1 MKEGFYEQLVTKAL
15 EASISSIPKAE
26 IFRETLGEESNSEM
40 LQFFL
45 QPLIR
50 QVLDSMDEASS
61 VEKRTQMVQLV
72 NGIVDMLSQFSKDE
86 SLKDERIATPV
97 SVLKALFYK
106 DGYVYRDIKDHLH
119 SVFPITGLSVSELFT
134 GSRTGISLDSE
145 LRKEMLS
152 ADQIWWLV
160 SFVKFEGVRLF
171 EQVFQTLE
179 QQGTEVRIIC
189 TVYMGATDL
198 KAIDFLSKFK
208 NVRLRISYNTRHERL
223 HAKSYLFRRNSGF
236 HTAYIGSSNLSRSAL
251 THGLEWNL
259 KVTSRE
265 IPHIIEK
272 CAHTFETYWQDHDF
286 IDYDHR
292 THREELAKAL
302 KLGKYGTS
310 TNIGQDTFFDITP
323 YPFQQE
329 MLDRL
334 SEQRARGEMRNLV
347 VSATGTGKTMISAF
361 DFRRFRSE
369 FPTARFLFVCHR
381 EEILRQARSSFQ
393 QVLRD
398 SSFGDLW
405 FSGQKP
411 DAYHQLFVTIQTL
424 NGRLDEL
431 NLAKDFY
438 NYIIIDE
445 VHHSAASSYQKLLSR
460 FEPRILMGL
469 TATPERHDGADI
481 TAFFGHAISAELRL
495 PEALNK
501 GLLCPFQYFGIKDET
516 DISNVSWRRGRYDLE
531 ELGKIYSEDTRR
543 ADEIL
548 RNCRHYLRDHQDV
561 RAIGFCVTQRHAA
574 FMAKRFKDKGLS
586 AEVLTAEQ
594 SDNRTGILNGFRR
607 KEINY
612 LFVVDMLNEGVD
624 IPEID
629 TLLFLRPTESLTVFL
644 QQLGRGLRKSEGKE
658 YLTVLD
664 FIGNVHAEYSFEHRF
679 RALLGKTHTRI
690 RDEIDH
696 DFPHL
701 PLGCSI
707 VLERTARDIVLRN
720 INQLMRGGKQ
730 QLLQTIRKFKQDYTG
745 DITLTRFSEIMEIP
759 LHRIYSHDLLFFELL
774 AEADNRISPEVN
786 FHKRLS
792 RTMGRT
798 WVSTDSISY
807 FKFLRFSVLS
817 GFSDSGNTQA
827 QQFMLMCYIDIFDK
841 EPKLPD
847 FIQLSD
853 ELNALFS
860 NEILRNEVA
869 EYLESRINNHEA
881 IEIDYDFGFDTALKL
896 HGRYTRNQ
904 VAVCMNTSTLSEK
917 YFSQAGVMYVESIN
931 TEALFVTLN
940 KAGMEHKPSIMY
952 KDYFINRSLFHWQ
965 SQNATSPESTK
976 GQSYIFQSHNGKNIL
991 LFVREAING
1000 EDKLTMAYVCCG
1012 LLHYVSH
1019 EGSKPMSI
1027 TWQMETSPP
1036 AMLLQDG
1043 QKLAI
1048 G

>member
-1 MKEGFYEQLVTKAL
+1 
-15 EASISSIPKAE
+15 
-26 IFRETLGEESNSEM
+26 M

-50 QVLDSMDEASS
+50 QALDSMAENSS
-61 VEKRTQMVQLV
+61 EDKRTQMVQLV
-72 NGIVDMLSQFSKDE
+72 NGIVDMLSEFSKDE
-86 SLKDERIATPV
+86 SIKDEKIAKPV

-106 DGYVYRDIKDHLH
+106 DGYIYRDIKNHLH
-119 SVFPITGLSVSELFT
+119 SVFPTTGLSVSELFT
-134 GSRTGISLDSE
+134 GSRAGISLDSE

-286 IDYDHR
+286 VDYDHR
-292 THREELAKAL
+292 THREELARAL
-302 KLGKYGTS
+302 KLGRKATS
-310 TNIGQDTFFDITP
+310 TDIGQETFFDISP

-329 MLDRL
+329 ILDRL
-334 SEQRARGEMRNLV
+334 SDQRARGEMRNLV

-369 FPTARFLFVCHR
+369 HPTARFLFVCHR

-405 FSGQKP
+405 FGSLKP
-411 DAYHQLFVTIQTL
+411 DTFHQLFVTIQTL

-431 NLAKDFY
+431 DLAKNFY
-438 NYIIIDE
+438 DYIIIDE
-445 VHHSAASSYQKLLSR
+445 VHHSSASSYRKLLSR

-481 TAFFGHAISAELRL
+481 TAFFGHTISAEIRL

-501 GLLCPFQYFGIKDET
+501 GLLCPFQYFGITDVT
-516 DISNVSWRRGRYDLE
+516 DISSVSWRRGRYDLE
-531 ELGKIYSEDTRR
+531 ELGKIYTEDTRR

-548 RNCRHYLRDHQDV
+548 RNCRHYLRDYQDV

-594 SDNRTGILNGFRR
+594 SDNRKGILNGFRR

-644 QQLGRGLRKSEGKE
+644 QQLGRGLRKAEGKD

-720 INQLMRGGKQ
+720 INQRMRGGKQ
-730 QLLQTIRKFKQDYTG
+730 QFLQNIRKFKQDFAG
-745 DITLTRFSEIMEIP
+745 DFTLARFMEIMGVP
-759 LHRIYSHDLLFFELL
+759 LHKIYCHGLMWHELL
-774 AEADNRISPEVN
+774 ELVDGKPVN
-786 FHKRLS
+786 ANEIKKSLS
-792 RTMGRT
+792 RAMASI
-798 WVSTDSISY
+798 WLATDSISY
-807 FKFLRFSVLS
+807 FSFLQEAIRK
-817 GFSDSGNTQA
+817 GFSYRDDVSSRQWCLMLYYDLFEDRPRLAKHEDLTKYLDS
-827 QQFMLMCYIDIFDK
+827 FFDDLSTKK
-841 EPKLPD
+841 EVL
-847 FIQLSD
+847 
-853 ELNALFS
+853 
-860 NEILRNEVA
+860 
-869 EYLESRINNHEA
+869 EYLDLRINNHEA
-881 IEIDYDFGFDTALKL
+881 IEQGELTSISATIRL
-896 HGRYTRNQ
+896 HGRYTRSQIIVGLGMSN
-904 VAVCMNTSTLSEK
+904 LSRK
-917 YFSQAGVMYVESIN
+917 YPSREGVLFVEELN
-931 TEALFVTLN
+931 TEAFFVTLD
-940 KAGMEHKPSIMY
+940 KSGMQFNPSTMY
-952 KDYFINRSLFHWQ
+952 NDYFINSKLFHWQ
-965 SQNATSPESTK
+965 SQNATSPKSPK
-976 GQSYIFQSHNGKNIL
+976 GQSYINHKSIGKKII
-991 LFVREAING
+991 LFVREANKD
-1000 EDKLTMAYVCCG
+1000 ENDLTMGFICCG